1 MCPNQ
6 RQLST
11 SLFICGCCY
20 LKKIHSFGIISSL
33 DSILF
38 FFSSVV
44 YIIDFTIQ
52 DCKEKSGTR
61 TSFSCL
67 DISLEIPGDYSNLVT
82 DRTLIVVLPEM
93 AQQDVKCASGV
104 IEPLD
109 AVVLLVCA
117 SPVRL
122 CAFCNWVIVV
132 VTTILSAL
140 FRLLSFCDTTGI
152 Y

>member
-1 MCPNQ
+1 MSESATIVHFFIHLWLLLSKENSFLWHNQ
-6 RQLST
+6 LPR
-11 SLFICGCCY
+11 F
-20 LKKIHSFGIISSL
+20 HP
-33 DSILF
+33 F

-52 DCKEKSGTR
+52 DCKEKSRTR